1 MSFWAS
7 DFEHS
12 RPPAEKALAS
22 TRALVGRP
30 DLIARIL
37 WTLARLEM
45 FAGRHE
51 ESAAYAEEGAVLSRE
66 LAEHPPLRAHLPSM
80 LVGVMGLGASW
91 RAGTKGIEVR
101 CLSILAYGRI
111 LQGRLREGIKTA
123 REALAESRELHE
135 RAEAMGS
142 LALGL
147 GLLEIGEYEE
157 GLELCRQET
166 ELARKTQNA
175 LLLWYNLNHLG
186 RAYKALMD
194 LEKARRVYE
203 EALQLRGPLGPRYE
217 MFSSFK
223 LCAVAALS
231 GDWQEAYAHALR
243 VHEGRTS
250 FDVTDGLY
258 LYHEAEALLRGGDE
272 RLAREKVRRFAD
284 RAETNERNRI
294 SYLRSLAVLS
304 EWEGNTQ
311 RAIDHLHEAQT
322 LAEKIGL
329 PGELWQIQSRIG
341 ELHERC
347 GEADEA
353 REAFSQAAQTLR
365 DLAAK
370 IKDEGLREGF
380 LAAPRVRR
388 VLKHH

>member
-1 MSFWAS
+1 MVQS
-7 DFEHS
+7 
-12 RPPAEKALAS
+12 PPHELS
-22 TRALVGRP
+22 I
-30 DLIARIL
+30 DLSER
-37 WTLARLEM
+37 ARLD
-45 FAGRHE
+45 ALRPKVT
-51 ESAAYAEEGAVLSRE
+51 SAHATPQATRFIYNIIDIMMVIIEKCFFFIFQAEDGIRDWRDWSSDVCSSNLYAEEGAVLSRV

-142 LALGL
+142 LSLGL

-157 GLELCRQET
+157 GLELCRRET

-203 EALQLRGPLGPRYE
+203 EALQLKGPLGPRYE

-272 RLAREKVRRFAD
+272 QLAREKVRRFAD

-311 RAIDHLHEAQT
+311 RAIEHLHEART

-353 REAFSQAAQTLR
+353 QIGRAH
-365 DLAAK
+365 
-370 IKDEGLREGF
+370 
-380 LAAPRVRR
+380 V
-388 VLKHH
+388 